1 MGNSLSLPIIHT
13 RKMRLAIVGDYIIF
27 KVCLKCGFDTF
38 KYANR
43 PRHKGPCFRCPKFE
57 SYTFVIT
64 CSECMFENS
73 LECPLTQLLDTKYGI
88 HKEDGDEELRERL
101 WRGNWVQEDEDFEKE
116 ECSNSADF
124 AEE

>member
-1 MGNSLSLPIIHT
+1 
-13 RKMRLAIVGDYIIF
+13 
-27 KVCLKCGFDTF
+27 
-38 KYANR
+38 
-43 PRHKGPCFRCPKFE
+43 
-57 SYTFVIT
+57 
-64 CSECMFENS
+64 MFENS

-88 HKEDGDEELRERL
+88 YKEDGDEELRERL